1 MYQRN
6 LPLLAGEKPMAI
18 QKITIQQF
26 LQLSTQHPVLDVRSP
41 GEYTHA
47 HIPNAINVPLFTN
60 DERKIVGTAYKQQSR
75 EVAIKLGLDFFGVK
89 MKGLVEEVEKMLD
102 VRCTMYEKALLKNSD
117 VHHTSNTVLVHC
129 WRGGMRSAAVA
140 WLLDMYG
147 FKVYTLIGG
156 YKSYRNW
163 VLQQFE
169 LPYTFTIIG
178 GFTGSGKTEVLHQ
191 LKKENKTTI
200 DLEALANHKG
210 SAFGNMGTQP
220 SQEMFEN
227 VLGKSLYDVSC
238 AKDDGRWTMDDGNL
252 ASTNTQPQTPCI
264 YIEDESQRIGNLQ
277 IPSNIWLQMRK
288 STILFLE
295 IPFEE
300 RLDFITA
307 EYGKLSKEALVNAII
322 RIQKRLGGLE
332 TKNAINH
339 LLENNAKESF
349 RILLT
354 YYDKWYLKGLNN
366 RENLSAF
373 LNKIPCKSV
382 DSILNSKNILAC
394 STTNA

>member
-1 MYQRN
+1 
-6 LPLLAGEKPMAI
+6 MAI
-18 QKITIQQF
+18 EKITIQQF
-26 LQLSTQHPVLDVRSP
+26 LKLSTQYPVLDVRSQ

-60 DERKIVGTAYKQQSR
+60 DERKIVGTAYKQQNR
-75 EVAIKLGLDFFGVK
+75 EIAIRLGLDFFGVK
-89 MKGLVEEVEKMLD
+89 MKEIVEDVERITAEFYRRNAKQKDSVPPLG
-102 VRCTMYEKALLKNSD
+102 VGGGILL
-117 VHHTSNTVLVHC
+117 HC

-156 YKSYRNW
+156 YKAYRNW
-163 VLQQFE
+163 VLQQVA
-169 LPYTFTIIG
+169 LPYNFTIIG

-191 LKKENKTTI
+191 LKKEDKIII

-227 VLGKSLYDVSC
+227 VLSKSLYNISC
-238 AKDDGRWTMDDGNL
+238 TKNDENL
-252 ASTNTQPQTPCI
+252 TSTNHQPQTPCI

-307 EYGKLSKEALVNAII
+307 EYGKLNKETLVNAII

-339 LLENNAKESF
+339 LLENNTKESF

-382 DSILNSKNILAC
+382 DCILNSKNILVC
-394 STTNA
+394 TTTNV